1 MSDATLVT
9 VLVGT
14 ISGAAGTIAGV
25 IGKALVARSQRGAQ
39 MDNLMAQ
46 IVHAEQQAHAQ
57 TRAEHARTREELT
70 QSHVSEQLLSGQVGD
85 LGARVELLEFRD
97 KQREAEHAERESAA
111 ERRNIE
117 CEERVAALTARVRK
131 LERHGVTPPGGTPAV
146 ESSDRIRPPVMSE
159 SVGYSNGYTRG

>member
-1 MSDATLVT
+1 MDGTTLT
-9 VLVGT
+9 ILVGGL
-14 ISGAAGTIAGV
+14 SGAVGTVAGV
-25 IGKALVARSQRGAQ
+25 VGKTLVARSQRGAQ

-46 IVHAEQQAHAQ
+46 IVHAEQTAHAQ
-57 TRAEHARTREELT
+57 TRAEHARTRDELSQART
-70 QSHVSEQLLSGQVGD
+70 SEQLLSGQVGD
-85 LGARVELLEFRD
+85 LAARVELMEDRD
-97 KQREAEHAERESAA
+97 KQREAEHAERELAA
-111 ERRNIE
+111 ERRNDE